1 MGERHKALW
10 DIAMRETGERK
21 KESGKERRRDTGGR
35 NGRHRDGEW
44 DMGDG
49 TRETGHGR
57 RDLGARR
64 LETGHKRQETENW
77 TQRQET

>member
-35 NGRHRDGEW
+35 DGRHRDGER
-44 DMGDG
+44 DTGDG
-49 TRETGHGR
+49 TLRCPKPGLITHTTCFR
-57 RDLGARR
+57 
-64 LETGHKRQETENW
+64 T
-77 TQRQET
+77 